1 MPNASDGVRRRV
13 VLTAAATLLALS
25 TAFGT
30 ASASSR
36 AAAPASVDDVAV
48 CTTQIDNPHFSNGAG
63 SVIFKARM
71 SCTTNG
77 NVPEVNLRVWGTL
90 GYVPGGSP
98 GHPAQGPPGAA
109 ATSDQT
115 QTVPTNGQQ
124 VTYYTPVPD
133 DPKKIIA
140 AGTYVGS
147 VTFQIVAPALG
158 TVGRGQGNYVYVQR

>member
-1 MPNASDGVRRRV
+1 MHVPPQTARRCAT
-13 VLTAAATLLALS
+13 LTATALLAL
-25 TAFGT
+25 TATT
-30 ASASSR
+30 AT
-36 AAAPASVDDVAV
+36 AAPVRTSSAGAVRDVAT
-48 CTTQIDNPHFSNGAG
+48 CTAQVDNPHFSNGAG

-90 GYVPGGSP
+90 GAVSGGSP
-98 GHPAQGPPGAA
+98 GHPAQGPPVPA

-124 VTYYTPVPD
+124 VTYYTPAPD
-133 DPKKIIA
+133 ATRKIIGS
-140 AGTYVGS
+140 GTYVGS

-158 TVGRGQGNYVYVQR
+158 TVGHQQGTYVYVQR

>member
-1 MPNASDGVRRRV
+1 MPAASGGVRRRA
-13 VLTAAATLLALS
+13 VLTAATLLALS
-25 TAFGT
+25 TASAT
-30 ASASSR
+30 AAASSR
-36 AAAPASVDDVAV
+36 APAAASVEDVAV
-48 CTTQIDNPHFSNGAG
+48 CTAQIDNPHFSNGAG

-71 SCTTNG
+71 SCTANG
-77 NVPEVNLRVWGTL
+77 NVPEVSLRVWGTL

-133 DPKKIIA
+133 GPKKITA

-147 VTFQIVAPALG
+147 ATFQIVAPALG

>member
-1 MPNASDGVRRRV
+1 MPAALGGVRRRV
-13 VLTAAATLLALS
+13 VLAAATLLALS
-25 TAFGT
+25 AASGT
-30 ASASSR
+30 ASASSG
-36 AAAPASVDDVAV
+36 APAPAAVDDVAV
-48 CTTQIDNPHFSNGAG
+48 CTAQIDNPHFSNGAG

-77 NVPEVNLRVWGTL
+77 NVPSVNLRVRGVL

-98 GHPAQGPPGAA
+98 GHPAQGPPGTA

-133 DPKKIIA
+133 DPKKITA
-140 AGTYVGS
+140 SGTYVGS
-147 VTFQIVAPALG
+147 VTFQIVAPAVG
-158 TVGRGQGNYVYVQR
+158 TVGREQGNYVYVQR